1 MKVPSRL
8 SRSQAPKRPAEG
20 EGKGDASKEEG
31 TKTKAK
37 KAGGPEASGAIRAVE
52 AKADVGSAE
61 AWGGGQQVEPEA
73 EEGADPLWG
82 GKTQTAAKPK
92 QAERPLQTL
101 NARDLFAAQAALAKS
116 MGTRQARETLGAE
129 VTQQLPPSRT
139 DGQDPLAAL
148 NRAQPPGVYYK
159 EDEDGG
165 NQGRGRDDGEAIDP
179 ELEEALEETLQL
191 LFGVPGIHRVSPG
204 TDEEGNP
211 VVLIFTARGFTR
223 PSMDRVPDAVR
234 GFKTLLVVPY
244 DLLPLRRLG

>member
-8 SRSQAPKRPAEG
+8 SRTQAPKRPT
-20 EGKGDASKEEG
+20 EGKGGASEKEEP
-31 TKTKAK
+31 KAK
-37 KAGGPEASGAIRAVE
+37 EKKTAQGVAATRAVE
-52 AKADVGSAE
+52 AKADVGNVES
-61 AWGGGQQVEPEA
+61 WSGGQQLEAEA

-82 GKTQTAAKPK
+82 GKSPSTAAKPK
-92 QAERPLQTL
+92 QPERPVQTM

-129 VTQQLPPSRT
+129 VSQALPPSRT

-165 NQGRGRDDGEAIDP
+165 NRGRDRDDGEAIDP

-204 TDEEGNP
+204 TDEEGSP

-223 PSMDRVPDAVR
+223 PSMDRIPEEVR

-244 DLLPLRRLG
+244 DLLPLRRLV

>member
-8 SRSQAPKRPAEG
+8 SRTQAPKRPSEG
-20 EGKGDASKEEG
+20 GKGGASEKEGPKVKE
-31 TKTKAK
+31 K
-37 KAGGPEASGAIRAVE
+37 KAAQQLGGTTNAVE
-52 AKADVGSAE
+52 AKADVGNAE
-61 AWGGGQQVEPEA
+61 AWGGGQGVEGESA
-73 EEGADPLWG
+73 EEAADPLWG
-82 GKTQTAAKPK
+82 GKTQTSAKPK
-92 QAERPLQTL
+92 QSERPQQTL

-116 MGTRQARETLGAE
+116 LATRQVRETLGAE
-129 VTQQLPPSRT
+129 VSQALPPSRT

-165 NQGRGRDDGEAIDP
+165 NRGRDRDDGEAIDP

-204 TDEEGNP
+204 TDEEGTP
-211 VVLIFTARGFTR
+211 VVLIFTARGFSR
-223 PSMDRVPDAVR
+223 PSMDRIPEEVR

-244 DLLPLRRLG
+244 DLLPLRRLV